1 MPKLNENMYDE
12 FAGSN
17 LKIYNHTKPFALE
30 CGAILPSLR
39 IAYHTYGTQKA
50 DNVRWVCHALTAS
63 SDVAD
68 WWPKTVCKGG
78 ILDPDRFFTVCA
90 NMLGSCYG
98 SSSAMELGE
107 EFPVITF
114 RDMARAHKILADHL
128 GITKIETI
136 IGGSTGGY
144 QAMEWAY
151 IEPERFERM
160 VLLATLARS
169 TAWITASSA
178 AQRMAIE
185 ASGYSDEG
193 LAAARAVA
201 MLQYRGERA
210 YNLTQSESEEKLTN
224 FKADSYQRYQGAKL
238 ARRFDVHSYLSLLGA
253 LDSHDLGRGRGGVRV
268 ALGQITTP
276 TLVVSVSS
284 DIMYP
289 PEAIKSMADSMPRAI
304 YHEIHSDFGHD
315 GFLVET
321 PQISTLF

>member
-1 MPKLNENMYDE
+1 MYEE
-12 FAGSN
+12 FAGSK
-17 LKIYNHTKPFALE
+17 LKIYHHTEPFTLE
-30 CGAILPSLR
+30 CGEVLPSLQ

-68 WWPKTVCKGG
+68 WWPGTVCKGG
-78 ILDPDRFFTVCA
+78 ALDPDRFFTVCA

-98 SSSAMELGE
+98 SSSAMEYGAG
-107 EFPVITF
+107 FPTITF
-114 RDMARAHKILADHL
+114 RDMVRAHQILAEHL

-144 QAMEWAY
+144 QALEWAY
-151 IEPERFERM
+151 LEPERFERM
-160 VLLATLARS
+160 VLLATLART

-210 YNLTQSESEEKLTN
+210 YNLTQSEEETGRRLTD
-224 FKADSYQRYQGAKL
+224 FRVDSYQRYQGAKL
-238 ARRFDVHSYLSLLGA
+238 ARRFDVYSYLSLLGA
-253 LDSHDLGRGRGGVRV
+253 LDSHDLGRARGGVQT
-268 ALGQITTP
+268 ALARITTS

-289 PEAIKSMADSMPRAI
+289 PQAIRQMADLMPRAT
-304 YHEIHSDFGHD
+304 YHQIDSDFGHD

-321 PQISTLF
+321 AQISALF